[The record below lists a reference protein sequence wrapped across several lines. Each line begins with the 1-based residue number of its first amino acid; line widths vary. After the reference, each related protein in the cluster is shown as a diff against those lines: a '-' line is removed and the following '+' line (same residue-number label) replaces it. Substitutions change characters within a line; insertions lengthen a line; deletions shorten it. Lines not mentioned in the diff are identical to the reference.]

1 MNKSDLV
8 AIVAE
13 KTETKKA
20 AQEIVDTLLEGMKK
34 SLKKK
39 EDIAVAGFGNFKVK
53 RTKARNGRNPKTGE
67 TIKIKAKNKIGF
79 KVAKDLDEMLNGAK

>member
-8 AIVAE
+8 ALVAE

-20 AQEIVDTLLEGMKK
+20 AQEIVDSILAGIKT

-39 EDIAVAGFGNFKVK
+39 EDVALAGFGNLKIK
-53 RTKARNGRNPKTGE
+53 KTKARNGRNPKTGE
-67 TIKIKAKNKIGF
+67 TIKIKAKT
-79 KVAKDLDEMLNGAK
+79 KVAFKAAKELDELLNGKK